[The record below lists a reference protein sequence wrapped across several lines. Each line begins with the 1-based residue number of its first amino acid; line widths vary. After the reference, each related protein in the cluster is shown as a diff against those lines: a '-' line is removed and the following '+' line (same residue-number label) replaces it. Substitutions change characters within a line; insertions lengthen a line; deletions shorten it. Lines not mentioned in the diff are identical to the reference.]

1 MELSF
6 ELAIRM
12 PRARWGSPH
21 LSARKAASWRFSFR
35 LSTLHA
41 AWTDATLRLS
51 PTARRPLI
59 GQPDPDAGA
68 GGALLG
74 NQMVSQVKDEV
85 FYTGLI
91 VMQELDLPE
100 GLAHT
105 RTKAPPSK
113 HKVVGTFPP

>member
-1 MELSF
+1 MQLECFRPLRLSGRRNNLSVALSRWDI
-6 ELAIRM
+6 LAIRM
-12 PRARWGSPH
+12 PLARWGSPH

-68 GGALLG
+68 GGGGLLKG
-74 NQMVSQVKDEV
+74 
-85 FYTGLI
+85 
-91 VMQELDLPE
+91 
-100 GLAHT
+100 
-105 RTKAPPSK
+105 KA
-113 HKVVGTFPP
+113 